1 MQTNT
6 PKSLAVAPRCAWR
19 PLFWEPVAGTGERLM
34 VGLVHDF
41 GGETGT
47 AQIIRDDVL
56 DALYGKAAD
65 GVRKLLEQ
73 AFQMYLAAANASSL
87 SDVGVSMMGL
97 HAGDLRET
105 EVRSV
110 TELLHVA
117 ALLYSSLAS
126 IDKLDELDEA
136 DAPQQ
141 EDVNRRFSTEVRA
154 GVAAIRPDLSV
165 NFGKGGRLVHGGQM
179 VKFGYFS
186 PTAVLHFTVL
196 NAVRQAAGVR
206 DARARLF
213 ELQRARDIA
222 GISNAAL
229 IAAVPRDDDPT
240 LGPKQREQLKLNRAE
255 IESEADAVQMRWFA
269 VSSVPAAIAH
279 VIEMVE

>member
-1 MQTNT
+1 MQTNN
-6 PKSLAVAPRCAWR
+6 PKSLELAPRCAWR

-34 VGLVHDF
+34 VGIVHDF

-47 AQIIRDDVL
+47 ARIIRDDVL

-65 GVRKLLEQ
+65 GVRRLLEH
-73 AFQMYLAAANASSL
+73 AFQMYLAAAKASSL
-87 SDVGVSMMGL
+87 GDVGVSMMGL

-105 EVRSV
+105 EVRSL

-117 ALLYSSLAS
+117 ALLYSSLANM
-126 IDKLDELDEA
+126 DKLDELDEA

-141 EDVNRRFSTEVRA
+141 EDVNRRFSTEVRS
-154 GVAAIRPDLSV
+154 GVASIRPDLSV
-165 NFGKGGRLVHGGQM
+165 NFGKGGRLVPGGQL

-213 ELQRARDIA
+213 ELQRARDVA
-222 GISNAAL
+222 GIGKAAL

-255 IESEADAVQMRWFA
+255 IESEADAVKMRWVA
-269 VSSVPAAIAH
+269 VSTVPAAVAH

>member
-1 MQTNT
+1 
-6 PKSLAVAPRCAWR
+6 
-19 PLFWEPVAGTGERLM
+19 M

-47 AQIIRDDVL
+47 ARIIRDDVL

-65 GVRKLLEQ
+65 GVRRLLEQ
-73 AFQMYLAAANASSL
+73 AFQMYAAAADASSL
-87 SDVGVSMMGL
+87 GDVGVSMMGL

-110 TELLHVA
+110 SELLHVA

-126 IDKLDELDEA
+126 IDKLDDLDET

-141 EDVNRRFSTEVRA
+141 EDVNRRFSTEVRG
-154 GVAAIRPDLSV
+154 GVVAVRPDLSV
-165 NFGKGGRLVHGGQM
+165 NFGKGGRLVQGGQM

-186 PTAVLHFTVL
+186 PKAVLHFTVL

-213 ELQRARDIA
+213 ELQRARDVA
-222 GISNAAL
+222 GIGNAAL

-255 IESEADAVQMRWFA
+255 IESEADAVKMRWLA
-269 VSSVPAAIAH
+269 VSSVSTAVAH
-279 VIEMVE
+279 VIEMVD

>member
-1 MQTNT
+1 
-6 PKSLAVAPRCAWR
+6 
-19 PLFWEPVAGTGERLM
+19 M

-41 GGETGT
+41 GGETST
-47 AQIIRDDVL
+47 ARIIRDDVL

-73 AFQMYLAAANASSL
+73 AFQMYLAAADASSVG
-87 SDVGVSMMGL
+87 DVGVSMMGL
-97 HAGDLRET
+97 HAGELRET
-105 EVRSV
+105 EVSSV

-117 ALLYSSLAS
+117 ALLYSSLANL
-126 IDKLDELDEA
+126 DKMDELDEA

-141 EDVNRRFSTEVRA
+141 EDVNRRFSTEVRS
-154 GVAAIRPDLSV
+154 GVIAIRPDLSA
-165 NFGKGGRLVHGGQM
+165 NFGKGGRLVQGGQM

-186 PTAVLHFTVL
+186 ANAVLHFTVL

-213 ELQRARDIA
+213 ELQRARDVA

-240 LGPKQREQLKLNRAE
+240 LGPKQREQLKQNRAE
-255 IESEADAVQMRWFA
+255 IESEADAVNMRWFA
-269 VSSVPAAIAH
+269 VSAVPEAIDH
-279 VIEMVE
+279 VIAMAD

>member
-1 MQTNT
+1 MQINKPKPLTAT
-6 PKSLAVAPRCAWR
+6 PVCAWR

-41 GGETGT
+41 GCEIGT
-47 AQIIRDDVL
+47 ARIIRDDVL

-65 GVRKLLEQ
+65 GVRRLLEQ
-73 AFQMYLAAANASSL
+73 ALQMYLAAATASSVV
-87 SDVGVSMMGL
+87 DVGVSMMGL
-97 HAGDLRET
+97 HAGDLRRT
-105 EVRSV
+105 EVRSL

-117 ALLYSSLAS
+117 ALLYSSLANV
-126 IDKLDELDEA
+126 DKLDELDET

-141 EDVNRRFSTEVRA
+141 EDVNRRFSTEVRS
-154 GVAAIRPDLSV
+154 GVAALRPDLSV
-165 NFGKGGRLVHGGQM
+165 NFGKGGRLVPGGQL

-186 PTAVLHFTVL
+186 PAAVLHFTVL

-213 ELQRARDIA
+213 ELQRARDVA
-222 GISNAAL
+222 GIGNAAL

-240 LGPKQREQLKLNRAE
+240 LGPKQREQLKANRAE
-255 IESEADAVQMRWFA
+255 IESEAAAVKMQWFA
-269 VSSVPAAIAH
+269 VSTVPAAVAH
-279 VIEMVE
+279 VMEMVE

>member
-1 MQTNT
+1 MQTNN
-6 PKSLAVAPRCAWR
+6 PKSLAVTPRCTWR

-41 GGETGT
+41 GGEVGT
-47 AQIIRDDVL
+47 ARVIRDDVL
-56 DALYGKAAD
+56 DALYGKAAV
-65 GVRKLLEQ
+65 GVRRLLEQ

-87 SDVGVSMMGL
+87 RDVGVSMMGL

-105 EVRSV
+105 EVRSL

-117 ALLYSSLAS
+117 ALLYSSLANM
-126 IDKLDELDEA
+126 DKLDELDES

-141 EDVNRRFSTEVRA
+141 EDVNRRFSTEVRS
-154 GVAAIRPDLSV
+154 GVVALRPDLSA
-165 NFGKGGRLVHGGQM
+165 NFGKSGRLVTGGQM

-186 PTAVLHFTVL
+186 STAVLHFTVL

-213 ELQRARDIA
+213 ELQRARDVA
-222 GISNAAL
+222 GIDNAAL

-255 IESEADAVQMRWFA
+255 IESEADAVKMRWFA
-269 VSSVPAAIAH
+269 VSTVPDAVSH
-279 VIEMVE
+279 VMEMVE

>member
-1 MQTNT
+1 
-6 PKSLAVAPRCAWR
+6 
-19 PLFWEPVAGTGERLM
+19 M

-47 AQIIRDDVL
+47 ARVIRDDVL

-65 GVRKLLEQ
+65 GVRRLLEQ
-73 AFQMYLAAANASSL
+73 AFQMYLVAADASSVG
-87 SDVGVSMMGL
+87 DVGVSMMGL

-105 EVRSV
+105 EARSL
-110 TELLHVA
+110 TELIHVA
-117 ALLYSSLAS
+117 ALLYSSLANM
-126 IDKLDELDEA
+126 DKLDELDEA

-141 EDVNRRFSTEVRA
+141 EDVNRRFSTEVRS
-154 GVAAIRPDLSV
+154 GVIAIRPDLSA
-165 NFGKGGRLVHGGQM
+165 NFGKGGRLVPGGQM

-213 ELQRARDIA
+213 ELQRARDVA
-222 GISNAAL
+222 GIGNAAL
-229 IAAVPRDDDPT
+229 IAAVPREDDPT
-240 LGPKQREQLKLNRAE
+240 LGPKQREQLRVNRSE
-255 IESEADAVQMRWFA
+255 IESEADAVKMRWFA
-269 VSSVPAAIAH
+269 VSTVPAAVAH

>member
-1 MQTNT
+1 MQTNN
-6 PKSLAVAPRCAWR
+6 PKSLELAPRCAWR

-41 GGETGT
+41 GGETAT
-47 AQIIRDDVL
+47 ARIIRDDVL

-65 GVRKLLEQ
+65 GVRRLLEH
-73 AFQMYLAAANASSL
+73 AFQMYLAAAKASSL
-87 SDVGVSMMGL
+87 GDVGVSMMGL

-105 EVRSV
+105 EVRSL

-117 ALLYSSLAS
+117 ALLYSSLANM
-126 IDKLDELDEA
+126 DKLDELDEA

-141 EDVNRRFSTEVRA
+141 EDVNRRFSTEVRS
-154 GVAAIRPDLSV
+154 GVASIRPDLSV
-165 NFGKGGRLVHGGQM
+165 NFGKGGRLVPGGQL

-213 ELQRARDIA
+213 ELQRARDVA
-222 GISNAAL
+222 GIGNAAL

-255 IESEADAVQMRWFA
+255 IESEADAVKMRWFA
-269 VSSVPAAIAH
+269 VSTVPAAVAH

>member
-1 MQTNT
+1 MQHLDPIT
-6 PKSLAVAPRCAWR
+6 AGPRCAWR

-34 VGLVHDF
+34 IGIVHNF

-47 AQIIRDDVL
+47 ARIIRDDVL
-56 DALYGKAAD
+56 DALYGKAAE
-65 GVRKLLEQ
+65 GVRRLLEQ
-73 AFQMYLAAANASSL
+73 GLQLYLVAASASSV

-97 HAGDLRET
+97 HAGDFKET

-110 TELLHVA
+110 NELLHVA
-117 ALLYSSLAS
+117 ALLYSSLANM
-126 IDKLDELDEA
+126 DKLDELDEA

-141 EDVNRRFSTEVRA
+141 EDVNRRFSTEVRS
-154 GVAAIRPDLSV
+154 GVAEIRPDLLM
-165 NFGKGGRLVHGGQM
+165 NFGKGGRLVPGGQI

-186 PTAVLHFTVL
+186 PKAVLHFTVL

-213 ELQRARDIA
+213 ELQRARDVA
-222 GISNAAL
+222 GIGNAAL

-240 LGPKQREQLKLNRAE
+240 LGPKQREQLQINRAE
-255 IESEADAVQMRWFA
+255 IESEADAVKMQWFA
-269 VSSVPAAIAH
+269 VSSVPDA
-279 VIEMVE
+279 VNRVVEIVG

>member
-1 MQTNT
+1 MQNNN
-6 PKSLAVAPRCAWR
+6 PNPLIGVPRCTWR
-19 PLFWEPVAGTGERLM
+19 PLYWEPVAGTGERLM
-34 VGLVHDF
+34 IGLVHDF
-41 GGETGT
+41 GGEKNT
-47 AQIIRDDVL
+47 ARIIRDDVL

-65 GVRKLLEQ
+65 GVRRLLDE
-73 AFQMYLAAANASSL
+73 AFRMYLAAANASSL
-87 SDVGVSMMGL
+87 AEIGVSMMGL
-97 HAGDLRET
+97 HAGELRET

-110 TELLHVA
+110 NELLHVA
-117 ALLYSSLAS
+117 ALLYSSLANL
-126 IDKLDELDEA
+126 DKMDELDEA

-141 EDVNRRFSTEVRA
+141 EDVNRRFSTEVRS
-154 GVAAIRPDLSV
+154 GVVEVRPDLSA
-165 NFGKGGRLVHGGQM
+165 NFGKGGRLVPGGQM

-186 PTAVLHFTVL
+186 PVAVLHFTVL

-213 ELQRARDIA
+213 ELQRAREVA

-255 IESEADAVQMRWFA
+255 IESEADAIQMRWFA
-269 VSSVPAAIAH
+269 VSSVPEAVAH
-279 VIEMVE
+279 VIEIVD

>member
-1 MQTNT
+1 M
-6 PKSLAVAPRCAWR
+6 SEPRCAWR
-19 PLFWEPVAGTGERLM
+19 PLFWEPVSGTGERLM

-47 AQIIRDDVL
+47 ARIIRDDVL

-117 ALLYSSLAS
+117 ALLYSSLANM
-126 IDKLDELDEA
+126 DKLDELDEA

-141 EDVNRRFSTEVRA
+141 EDVNRRFSTEVRS
-154 GVAAIRPDLSV
+154 GVAAIRPDLLA
-165 NFGKGGRLVHGGQM
+165 NFGKGGRLVPGGQM

-196 NAVRQAAGVR
+196 NSVRQAAGIR

-213 ELQRARDIA
+213 ELQRARDVASI
-222 GISNAAL
+222 GNAAL
-229 IAAVPRDDDPT
+229 IAAVPSDDDPT
-240 LGPKQREQLKLNRAE
+240 LGPKQRQQLKINRAE
-255 IESEADAVQMRWFA
+255 IESEADAVKMRWFA
-269 VSSVPAAIAH
+269 VSTVPAAVAH

>member
-1 MQTNT
+1 MQINILES
-6 PKSLAVAPRCAWR
+6 PKVAPRCNWR

-34 VGLVHDF
+34 IGLVHDF

-47 AQIIRDDVL
+47 ARIIRDDVL
-56 DALYGKAAD
+56 DALYGKAGE
-65 GVRKLLEQ
+65 GVRRLIEQ
-73 AFQMYLAAANASSL
+73 ALQLYWAAANASSVR
-87 SDVGVSMMGL
+87 DVGVSMMGL
-97 HAGDLRET
+97 HAGDHRET

-117 ALLYSSLAS
+117 ALLYSSLAN
-126 IDKLDELDEA
+126 IDKLDELDET

-141 EDVNRRFSTEVRA
+141 EDVNRRFSTEVRS
-154 GVAAIRPDLSV
+154 GVAAIRPELLV
-165 NFGKGGRLVHGGQM
+165 NFGKGGRLVPGGQL

-186 PTAVLHFTVL
+186 PKAVLHFTVL

-213 ELQRARDIA
+213 ELQRARDVA
-222 GISNAAL
+222 GIGNAAL

-255 IESEADAVQMRWFA
+255 IESEADAVSMRWLA
-269 VSSVPAAIAH
+269 VSTVPEAVAR

>member
-1 MQTNT
+1 MQTNN
-6 PKSLAVAPRCAWR
+6 PKSLQLAPRCAWR
-19 PLFWEPVAGTGERLM
+19 PLFWEPVEGTGERLM

-41 GGETGT
+41 DGETGT
-47 AQIIRDDVL
+47 ARIIRDDVL

-65 GVRKLLEQ
+65 GVRRLLEH

-87 SDVGVSMMGL
+87 GDVGVSMMGL

-105 EVRSV
+105 EVRSL

-117 ALLYSSLAS
+117 ALLYSSLANM
-126 IDKLDELDEA
+126 DKLDELDEA

-141 EDVNRRFSTEVRA
+141 EDVNRRFSTEVRS
-154 GVAAIRPDLSV
+154 GVIAIRPDLSV
-165 NFGKGGRLVHGGQM
+165 NFGKGGRLVPGGQM

-213 ELQRARDIA
+213 ELQRARDVA
-222 GISNAAL
+222 GIGNAAL

-255 IESEADAVQMRWFA
+255 IESEADAVKMRWFA
-269 VSSVPAAIAH
+269 VSTVPAAVAH

>member
-1 MQTNT
+1 MQTNN
-6 PKSLAVAPRCAWR
+6 PKSLQLAPRCAWR

-41 GGETGT
+41 GGEIGT
-47 AQIIRDDVL
+47 ARIIRDDVL

-65 GVRKLLEQ
+65 GVRRLLEH

-87 SDVGVSMMGL
+87 GDVGVSMMGL

-105 EVRSV
+105 EVRSI

-117 ALLYSSLAS
+117 ALLYSSLANM
-126 IDKLDELDEA
+126 DKLDELDEA

-141 EDVNRRFSTEVRA
+141 EDVNRRFSTEVRS

-165 NFGKGGRLVHGGQM
+165 NFGKGGRLVPGGQM

-213 ELQRARDIA
+213 ELQRARDVA
-222 GISNAAL
+222 GIGNAAL
-229 IAAVPRDDDPT
+229 IAAVPSDDDPT
-240 LGPKQREQLKLNRAE
+240 LGSKQREQLKLNRAE
-255 IESEADAVQMRWFA
+255 IESEADAVKMRWFA
-269 VSSVPAAIAH
+269 VSTVPAAVAH

>member
-1 MQTNT
+1 MQTNN
-6 PKSLAVAPRCAWR
+6 PKSLELAPRCAWR

-47 AQIIRDDVL
+47 ARIIRDDVL

-65 GVRKLLEQ
+65 GVRRLLEH

-87 SDVGVSMMGL
+87 GDVGVSMMGL

-105 EVRSV
+105 EVRSL

-117 ALLYSSLAS
+117 ALLYSSLANM
-126 IDKLDELDEA
+126 DKLDELDEA

-141 EDVNRRFSTEVRA
+141 EDVNRRFSTEVRS

-165 NFGKGGRLVHGGQM
+165 NFGKGGRLVPGGQL

-213 ELQRARDIA
+213 ELQRARDVA
-222 GISNAAL
+222 GIGNAAL

-240 LGPKQREQLKLNRAE
+240 LGPKQREQLKQNRAE
-255 IESEADAVQMRWFA
+255 IESEADAVKMRWFA
-269 VSSVPAAIAH
+269 VSTVPAAVAH

>member
-1 MQTNT
+1 MLNSNRD
-6 PKSLAVAPRCAWR
+6 SLAQVPRSAWR

-34 VGLVHDF
+34 IGLIHNF
-41 GGETGT
+41 GGEIGT
-47 AQIIRDDVL
+47 ARIIRDDVL

-65 GVRKLLEQ
+65 GLRRLIDQ
-73 AFQMYLAAANASSL
+73 ALQLYAAAATASS
-87 SDVGVSMMGL
+87 VGEVGISMMGL
-97 HAGDLRET
+97 HAGELRET
-105 EVRSV
+105 DVRST

-117 ALLYSSLAS
+117 ALLYSSLANM
-126 IDKLDELDEA
+126 DRLDELDES

-141 EDVNRRFSTEVRA
+141 EDVNRRFSTEVRS
-154 GVAAIRPDLSV
+154 GVTAIRPELLMYC
-165 NFGKGGRLVHGGQM
+165 GKGGRLVPGGQL

-186 PTAVLHFTVL
+186 PKAVLHFTVL

-213 ELQRARDIA
+213 ELQRARDVA

-240 LGPKQREQLKLNRAE
+240 LGPKQREQLKQNRAE
-255 IESEADAVQMRWFA
+255 IESEADAVKMNWFA
-269 VSSVPAAIAH
+269 VSAVPDAVTR
-279 VIEMVE
+279 VIEMVG

>member
-1 MQTNT
+1 MQISNL
-6 PKSLAVAPRCAWR
+6 KSPTGADCCSWR
-19 PLFWEPVAGTGERLM
+19 PLFWEPVTGTGERLM
-34 VGLVHDF
+34 IGLVHDF

-47 AQIIRDDVL
+47 DRIIRDDVL
-56 DALYGKAAD
+56 DALYGKAGE
-65 GVRKLLEQ
+65 GVRRLIDQGL
-73 AFQMYLAAANASSL
+73 QMYLAAANASSIR
-87 SDVGVSMMGL
+87 DVGVSMMGL
-97 HAGDLRET
+97 HAGEMKTT

-117 ALLYSSLAS
+117 ALLYSSLANL
-126 IDKLDELDEA
+126 DKLDELEEA

-141 EDVNRRFSTEVRA
+141 EDVNRRFSTEVRS
-154 GVAAIRPDLSV
+154 GVASIRPDLLL
-165 NFGKGGRLVHGGQM
+165 NFGKGGRLVPGGQM

-186 PTAVLHFTVL
+186 TKAVLHFTVL

-213 ELQRARDIA
+213 ELQRARDVA
-222 GISNAAL
+222 GIGNAAL

-255 IESEADAVQMRWFA
+255 IESEADAVNMQWFA
-269 VSSVPAAIAH
+269 VSAVPEAVTR
-279 VIEMVE
+279 VIELVD